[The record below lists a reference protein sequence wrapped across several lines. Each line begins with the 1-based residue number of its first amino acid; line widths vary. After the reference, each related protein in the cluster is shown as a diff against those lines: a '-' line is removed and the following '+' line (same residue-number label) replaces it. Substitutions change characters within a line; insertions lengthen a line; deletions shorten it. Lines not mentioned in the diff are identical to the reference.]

1 MKKEKVMII
10 STIVLMILWLSFC
23 LKCNIIPGMVNVSE
37 CSNLQIILFATI
49 VITLPFIATFIFLK
63 GMDLIGE
70 FIELFLGGIRMELE
84 PVKIYVPSE
93 NQIIVIEE
101 GSGCNLDKE
110 DIDNGIVDYINYEQ
124 YDKDTMENIDG
135 GQIDIDDLVSKR
147 FKTLT
152 EAIPFVLEFIFDDEN
167 KEYEIV
173 NE

>member
-10 STIVLMILWLSFC
+10 SMIVLMILWLSFC
-23 LKCNIIPGMVNVSE
+23 LKHSIIPGMINTSGY
-37 CSNLQIILFATI
+37 SNLQIILFATI
-49 VITLPFIATFIFLK
+49 VIALPFIAIFIFLK

-70 FIELFLGGIRMELE
+70 IIEIFVGGMKMELE

-110 DIDNGIVDYINYEQ
+110 DFNNGIVDYINYEQ